1 MKHWIHYSAL
11 MLSLSIG
18 ACSSEDAIVEKLHS
32 NNEIKEI
39 VANMGALQTE
49 ETSSRTTV
57 NMGVFESDLIS
68 LVWAEK
74 DTIGIYPATGDQLS
88 FPITDGIG
96 TNTCTFNGGGWAL
109 KTSTSYTAYSPFNRA
124 NYYND
129 VTKLPVSML
138 GQKQVGNGSSAHI
151 GKYDLQI
158 AKGETPDNGK
168 ITFDFEHQVCF
179 IRMDLTAPVA
189 GTWKSITL
197 KSDADFTTE
206 ATMDLTQDVPVIT
219 PKSTANSVT
228 LELEN
233 VTTTDDDLTITAY
246 MVVLPIDLSEKTL
259 EVELLDSNGNVH
271 YVEAEV
277 AFNRRNF
284 RPGYARWIKA
294 AYEADVNGVYKNG
307 VAYIAK
313 AGNLKSILGDDYL
326 NMTSLKIVG
335 SINGTD
341 IKCIREMA
349 GRDINENETE
359 GKLTDLDLSEATIVE
374 GGDGYFKNLLGYIY
388 TSNNV
393 VGDCMFYRCHNLE
406 NIVLP
411 NGITSIGV
419 YAFSSTSLRTVE
431 FPANLK
437 SIGGSVFA
445 YCSSLANIKLPDGI
459 TSIGE
464 YAFSNCTSLS
474 TVEFP
479 ANLKSIGCGAFV
491 NCSSLTQ
498 VELPSGITSISTSA
512 FINCSSLTSINIPAS
527 VISIGD
533 GIISNGAKTEG
544 LVFGGCSSLGAV
556 YITDLSAWCN
566 IAFVDAV
573 SNPLCYGAK
582 LYLNNTELS
591 ELVIPEDITEI
602 KDFAFVGYKAIN
614 KVTLHNNINSIG
626 EGAFQ
631 YCSSLPNIE
640 MPNNITSIGDYAFN
654 GCSSLASINLPNNV
668 TSIGER
674 AFQGCS
680 SLTAIDIPTSVTSIG
695 VEAFYDCPTL
705 ASVCITDLAAWCN
718 ITFGGL
724 YSNPLCNGAKLYLK
738 NTELTELVIPEDITE
753 IKNHTFAFCT
763 ALKKVTIGNDVTS
776 IGKLA
781 FYSCSSLTDIELPD
795 GITTI
800 NGSAFLDCSSLVSIT
815 IGKNITSIGDG
826 AFDGC
831 TALANFYCYATT
843 PPKITTRYSSTFEVY
858 GERATLYVP
867 MGCVDTYNSSD
878 WSTFFYN
885 IQAMN

>member
-18 ACSSEDAIVEKLHS
+18 ACSSENAIVEELHS

-57 NMGVFESDLIS
+57 NMGEFESDLIS
-68 LVWAEK
+68 LVWADK

-158 AKGETPDNGK
+158 AKGETPENGK

-179 IRMDLTAPVA
+179 IRMDLTTPVA

-219 PKSTANSVT
+219 PTSTANSVT
-228 LELEN
+228 LELDD
-233 VTTTDDDLTITAY
+233 VTTTDDNLSITAY
-246 MVVLPIDLSEKTL
+246 MVVLPVDLKEKTL
-259 EVELLDSNGNVH
+259 DVVLTNSKGSV
-271 YVEAEV
+271 YYIEAEI
-277 AFNRRNF
+277 AHNYRNF
-284 RPGYARWIKA
+284 KPGFARWIKA
-294 AYEADVNGVYKNG
+294 AYPSEIDGIYKDG
-307 VAYIAK
+307 TAYIAK
-313 AGNLKSILGDDYL
+313 AGNLKGILGDDYL

-341 IKCIREMA
+341 IKFIREMA
-349 GRDINENETE
+349 GRDIDYNETE

-374 GGDGYFKNLLGYIY
+374 GGEGYYKSGLAPTAVYRY

-393 VGDCMFYRCHNLE
+393 VGDLMFYGCDLQ

-411 NGITSIGV
+411 NGVTSIG
-419 YAFSSTSLRTVE
+419 YEAFSYNSITS
-431 FPANLK
+431 
-437 SIGGSVFA
+437 
-445 YCSSLANIKLPDGI
+445 IKLPDGI

-464 YAFSNCTSLS
+464 NAFSNCTSLS

-479 ANLKSIGCGAFV
+479 ANLKSIGCGAFA

-512 FINCSSLTSINIPAS
+512 FVNCSSLTSINIPAS

-533 GIISNGAKTEG
+533 GIISNGAKVEG

-566 IAFVDAV
+566 IAFVDAL

-582 LYLNNTELS
+582 LYLNNTELT
-591 ELVIPEDITEI
+591 ELIIPEDITEI

-631 YCSSLPNIE
+631 NCSSLPNIE
-640 MPNNITSIGDYAFN
+640 MPNNITSIGDYAFY
-654 GCSSLASINLPNNV
+654 GCSSLTSINLPNNV
-668 TSIGER
+668 TSIGEQTFR
-674 AFQGCS
+674 GCS

-705 ASVCITDLAAWCN
+705 ASVYITDLAAWCN

-724 YSNPLCNGAKLYLK
+724 YSNPLCNGAKLYLN

-776 IGKLA
+776 IGTLA

-826 AFDGC
+826 TFDGC

-858 GERATLYVP
+858 GDRATLYVP